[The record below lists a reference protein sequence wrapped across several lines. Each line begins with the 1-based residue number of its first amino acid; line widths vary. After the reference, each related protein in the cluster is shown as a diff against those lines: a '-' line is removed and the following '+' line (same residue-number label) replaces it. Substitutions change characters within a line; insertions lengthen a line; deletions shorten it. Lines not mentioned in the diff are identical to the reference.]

1 VFFEAGKNT
10 YIWNTKQQR
19 GRMKMSYSENE
30 LRTSLTLAVPIILNR
45 HFHSMKK
52 KTIEFAW
59 FVETYIELLDSTFS
73 TILTSMIEALPLDSF
88 DYEQYLIL
96 LEKEGFEQGIY
107 TAQIFS
113 DHFDILLEMSKDLNL
128 TAQNI
133 MFKIIEELVD
143 HPATRMV
150 FYNRLMECNWVRFT
164 GFAQGYLS
172 NKNQQIDNLHEQK
185 IAVMGQMAAGMAHE
199 IRNPLASIKG
209 FAQLVN
215 NRLYEPEIKVDELRA
230 YLDITINEIDAL
242 NGLVTD
248 FLVLARKGDTTKNSG
263 VVFNVMEVIH
273 RVNNIVNQLI
283 LSDDIVL
290 SVEYSLEKVLTYGNA
305 SQLEQVI
312 LNILKNSIDSFTAFR
327 GRIDITVSVATETN
341 EIILIFKDNGEGIPQ
356 DKLKRIFDPF
366 FTTKPKGTGIGLSIC
381 KQLIEM
387 YGGQIQVD
395 SEVQVGTSVMV
406 ILPWINDYHI

>member
-1 VFFEAGKNT
+1 
-10 YIWNTKQQR
+10 
-19 GRMKMSYSENE
+19 MSYSENE
-30 LRTSLTLAVPIILNR
+30 LRSSLTLAVPIILNR
-45 HFHSMKK
+45 HFHSMNMKK
-52 KTIEFAW
+52 NIESAW
-59 FVETYIELLDSTFS
+59 FVETHNELLDSTFS
-73 TILTSMIEALPLDSF
+73 TILMSMVEALFLDSF
-88 DYEQYLIL
+88 DYDQYLNL

-107 TAQIFS
+107 TAEIFG

-128 TAQNI
+128 IAQNV
-133 MFKIIEELVD
+133 MFKIIEEMEDDSTIRLIL
-143 HPATRMV
+143 
-150 FYNRLMECNWVRFT
+150 YNRLMECNWTRFA

-172 NKNQQIDNLHEQK
+172 NKNQQIDKLHEQK

-215 NRLYEPEIKVDELRA
+215 NRLYEPEIKADELRA
-230 YLDITINEIDAL
+230 YLDITIKEIDAL

-248 FLVLARKGDTTKNSG
+248 FLVLARKGDSAQNNG
-263 VVFNVMEVIH
+263 VAFNIIEVIH

-283 LSDDIVL
+283 LSDDIIL

-327 GRIDITVSVATETN
+327 GRIDITVSTVTETN
-341 EIILIFKDNGEGIPQ
+341 EIILVFKDNGEGIQQ
-356 DKLKRIFDPF
+356 DKLNRIFDPF
-366 FTTKPKGTGIGLSIC
+366 FTTKQKGTGIGLSIC

-387 YGGQIQVD
+387 YGGQIKVH

-406 ILPWINDYHI
+406 ILPWVNDYHI

>member
-1 VFFEAGKNT
+1 
-10 YIWNTKQQR
+10 
-19 GRMKMSYSENE
+19 MSYRANA
-30 LRTSLTLAVPIILNR
+30 LRSSLTLAVPIILDR
-45 HFHSMKK
+45 HYHSITMKN
-52 KTIEFAW
+52 IESAW
-59 FVETYIELLDSTFS
+59 FIKTHKEMLDSTFN
-73 TILTSMIEALPLDSF
+73 TILMSMIEALFLDSF
-88 DYEQYLIL
+88 DYDQYLNL
-96 LEKEGFEQGIY
+96 LEKEGVERGIY
-107 TAQIFS
+107 TAEIFG
-113 DHFDILLEMSKDLNL
+113 DHFDILLEMSKDLIL
-128 TAQNI
+128 IAQNI
-133 MFKIIEELVD
+133 MFKIIEEMED
-143 HPATRMV
+143 DSTTRLF
-150 FYNRLMECNWVRFT
+150 FYNRLMESNWTGFT

-215 NRLYEPEIKVDELRA
+215 NRLYEPEIKADELRA
-230 YLDITINEIDAL
+230 YLDITIKEIDAL

-248 FLVLARKGDTTKNSG
+248 FLVLARKGDTAKNNG
-263 VVFNVMEVIH
+263 VVFNVIEVIH

-283 LSDDIVL
+283 LSDDIIL
-290 SVEYSLEKVLTYGNA
+290 TVEYSLEKVLTYGNA

-312 LNILKNSIDSFTAFR
+312 LNILKNSIDSFTAFS
-327 GRIDITVSVATETN
+327 GRIDITVSTAAETN

-366 FTTKPKGTGIGLSIC
+366 FTTKQKGTGIGLSIC

-387 YGGQIQVD
+387 YGGKIKVD

-406 ILPWINDYHI
+406 ILPWVNDYHI

>member
-1 VFFEAGKNT
+1 
-10 YIWNTKQQR
+10 
-19 GRMKMSYSENE
+19 MSYRENA
-30 LRTSLTLAVPIILNR
+30 LRSSLILAVPIILDR
-45 HFHSMKK
+45 HYHSITMKN
-52 KTIEFAW
+52 IESVW
-59 FVETYIELLDSTFS
+59 FVETHKELLDSSLS
-73 TILTSMIEALPLDSF
+73 TILMSMIEALFLDSF
-88 DYEQYLIL
+88 DFDQYLTL
-96 LEKEGFEQGIY
+96 VEKEGFEQGVF
-107 TAQIFS
+107 TTEIFG

-133 MFKIIEELVD
+133 MFKIIEEIVD
-143 HPATRMV
+143 GSTNRLL
-150 FYNRLMECNWVRFT
+150 FYNRLMECNWTRFT

-172 NKNQQIDNLHEQK
+172 NKNQQIDHLHEQK

-215 NRLYEPEIKVDELRA
+215 NRLYEPEIKADELRA

-248 FLVLARKGDTTKNSG
+248 FLVLARKGDSTKNNG
-263 VVFNVMEVIH
+263 VIFNVIEVIH

-283 LSDDIVL
+283 LSDDIIL
-290 SVEYSLEKVLTYGNA
+290 SVEYSQEEVLTYGSA

-327 GRIDITVSVATETN
+327 GRIDITVTTDAETN
-341 EIILIFKDNGEGIPQ
+341 EIILIFKDDGEGIPH

-366 FTTKPKGTGIGLSIC
+366 FTTKQKGTGIGLSIC
-381 KQLIEM
+381 KQLIEL
-387 YGGQIQVD
+387 YGGQIKVD

-406 ILPWINDYHI
+406 FLPWVIDYNIN

>member
-1 VFFEAGKNT
+1 
-10 YIWNTKQQR
+10 
-19 GRMKMSYSENE
+19 MSYKENE
-30 LRTSLTLAVPIILNR
+30 LRSSLTLAVPIILNR
-45 HFHSMKK
+45 HYHSMTMKN
-52 KTIEFAW
+52 IEFSW
-59 FVETYIELLDSTFS
+59 FVEAHKELLDSSFS
-73 TILTSMIEALPLDSF
+73 TILMSMVEALFFDSF
-88 DYEQYLIL
+88 GYDQYLNL
-96 LEKEGFEQGIY
+96 LEKEGAEQGVY
-107 TAQIFS
+107 TAEIFG
-113 DHFDILLEMSKDLNL
+113 DHFDILLDMSKDLNL

-133 MFKIIEELVD
+133 MFKIIEEFVD
-143 HPATRMV
+143 DSAIRLF
-150 FYNRLMECNWVRFT
+150 FYNRLMECNWTRFT

-215 NRLYEPEIKVDELRA
+215 IRLNEPEIKADELRA
-230 YLDITINEIDAL
+230 YLDITIKEIDAL

-248 FLVLARKGDTTKNSG
+248 FLILARKGDSTKNNG

-283 LSDDIVL
+283 LSDDIIL
-290 SVEYSLEKVLTYGNA
+290 SVECSLEKVLTFGSA

-327 GRIDITVSVATETN
+327 GRIDISVTTAAETN
-341 EIILIFKDNGEGIPQ
+341 EIILLFKDNGEGIPQ

-366 FTTKPKGTGIGLSIC
+366 FTTKQKGTGIGLSIC

-387 YGGQIQVD
+387 YGGHIMVD
-395 SEVQVGTSVMV
+395 SEVQVGTSVRV
-406 ILPWINDYHI
+406 ILPWVYDYHI